1 VTGASSGIG
10 LATAQLVA
18 ARAARVVLFAR
29 SAADL
34 ESVREGALANAVCV
48 AGDVTRAD
56 DVQRLFATVRSQ
68 FDGIDGLFANAGTA
82 EFLSLADAN
91 VEHYDRVMDT
101 NMKGAFFTL
110 KYA

>member
-1 VTGASSGIG
+1 
-10 LATAQLVA
+10 
-18 ARAARVVLFAR
+18 
-29 SAADL
+29 
-34 ESVREGALANAVCV
+34 
-48 AGDVTRAD
+48 
-56 DVQRLFATVRSQ
+56 RSQ

-110 KYA
+110 KYAQPLLRPGASVVFTTSVAANMGAPLCSVYGASKAAVAAFARNAATELLEQSV